1 MHDPLHYGRYE
12 KVESYYE
19 WAKERKDWN
28 KNDIGIDLVAK
39 LRHQESYVAIQC
51 KFYKADHQ
59 ISKKDIDSFIAES
72 GKKIFKYRL
81 LVDSTEVELSDNVNA
96 MIKGQAIPIYRIDLR
111 HMENSRIDWQT
122 YATKK
127 EVVLKSIK
135 KPLPHQEPTMRPRAW
150 IKAFS
155 ALAVASF
162 K

>member
-1 MHDPLHYGRYE
+1 MNGQKSVR
-12 KVESYYE
+12 
-19 WAKERKDWN
+19 
-28 KNDIGIDLVAK
+28 IGIKMISALIWLPSFVIKRAMW
-39 LRHQESYVAIQC
+39 LIQC